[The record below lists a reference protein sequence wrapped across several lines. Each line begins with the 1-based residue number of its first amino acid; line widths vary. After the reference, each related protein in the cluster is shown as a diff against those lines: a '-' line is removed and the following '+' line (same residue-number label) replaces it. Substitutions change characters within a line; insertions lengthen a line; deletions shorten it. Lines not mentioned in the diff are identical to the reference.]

1 MTANE
6 LGAWLM
12 VGLGAATVAAAIL
25 ASLRKI
31 PAPTLGLMWLFG
43 MALLGVGSYGPVFLS
58 DYEKLTRS
66 VVDLLKAPTGDN
78 AEAVVV
84 AASQED
90 IPEEARRAAIR
101 VAYETAP
108 RETEQAIVQ
117 IMESRPSVE
126 ARPVLED
133 ELAKIKAESAAQ
145 AVGENLLKKTAVDTA
160 ALDSTDREILAPV
173 LEVPDEQA
181 ERLGLDQAGFSKV
194 KAEVSRPTN

>member
-1 MTANE
+1 MTANN

-12 VGLGAATVAAAIL
+12 VGLGAATVTAAIV

-78 AEAVVV
+78 AEAVVA

-101 VAYETAP
+101 IAYETAP
-108 RETEQAIVQ
+108 QETEQAIVQ
-117 IMESRPSVE
+117 SIESRPSVA

-133 ELAKIKAESAAQ
+133 ELAKIRAETATR
-145 AVGENLLKKTAVDTA
+145 AVGENLLKESADSPA
-160 ALDSTDREILAPV
+160 ALSPTTREILAPI
-173 LEVPDEQA
+173 LEVPVQHA
-181 ERLGLDQAGFSKV
+181 KPLGIDSAQLSHL
-194 KAEVSRPTN
+194 KAAIRRPTN